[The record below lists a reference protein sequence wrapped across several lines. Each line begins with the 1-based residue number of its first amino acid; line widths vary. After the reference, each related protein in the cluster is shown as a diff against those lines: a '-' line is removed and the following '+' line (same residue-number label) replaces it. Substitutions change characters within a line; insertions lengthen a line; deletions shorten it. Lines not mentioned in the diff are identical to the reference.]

1 MWNIDGSVCL
11 SVHPCSCDPV
21 CALHMCAC
29 FCVCTWVFIP
39 SVHMGGTTVS
49 QAHAHACM
57 HAHTHKLAEA
67 GKSHPDTNL
76 SLKPRMTFWR
86 RMTLSVIA
94 LSRSTSSS
102 MSWWSWRA
110 EPSEQSPHQPLQSQG
125 RGCPKWA
132 PFPLLRELVPN
143 GFHTCYGAMGQ
154 PPSSTDKVL
163 SRLVPRGLGGTHAA
177 GGAQHAHTLTPS
189 QWPSLP

>member
-1 MWNIDGSVCL
+1 MGPCVLVLIHVHVTLCVPCTCVHVSVYAHGCL
-11 SVHPCSCDPV
+11 FQCPHGRNHSEPST
-21 CALHMCAC
+21 
-29 FCVCTWVFIP
+29 CTRV
-39 SVHMGGTTVS
+39 
-49 QAHAHACM
+49 HAC
-57 HAHTHKLAEA
+57 AHTHTLAEA

-86 RMTLSVIA
+86 RMTLSVMA

-132 PFPLLRELVPN
+132 PLPLLRELVPN